1 MWDGKTE
8 INDFSLF
15 LSAFFKYIQMLRNI
29 SYGVTDGESPIQN
42 VESRFELQNTE
53 GITQR
58 KP

>member
-1 MWDGKTE
+1 MCDGKTG

-29 SYGVTDGESPIQN
+29 SYGVTDGESPFQN
-42 VESRFELQNTE
+42 VETRSELQNTE
-53 GITQR
+53 GIIQR